1 MDGPGTLR
9 RTECKMKETF
19 NQTSF
24 HLGGFDLSPSQSPA
38 RAASGRPKLV
48 SDAKSPR
55 SIVERGLLYA
65 ACNLQLRRRSAIP
78 FRMTGTGMTDSTSR
92 HCTRRVL
99 DSTAR
104 IRPHAT
110 SSSHAGHSGSLPAG
124 RHLCARDR
132 SHIARAGFGACPLLL
147 PPPMPAEQ
155 RASLTGLLHPGSS
168 NTSFS
173 SPPSFAA
180 PPAGR
185 TAFVKVDEQLLNI
198 DY

>member
-1 MDGPGTLR
+1 
-9 RTECKMKETF
+9 MKETF

-24 HLGGFDLSPSQSPA
+24 RLGGFDLSPSLSPA

-55 SIVERGLLYA
+55 SVVERGLLYA
-65 ACNLQLRRRSAIP
+65 ACKLQLRRRSAIP

-99 DSTAR
+99 
-104 IRPHAT
+104 AT

-124 RHLCARDR
+124 RHLCTRDR

-147 PPPMPAEQ
+147 PPMPAEQ

-173 SPPSFAA
+173 SPPPFAA